1 MFNFIF
7 RRALS
12 SFGVILVATFLIYVL
27 VDVAIDPL
35 EDLRMSTAPNKEALI
50 QARIDLL
57 QLDVPSP
64 IRYFG
69 WLAGVAGCFIGQCDF
84 GSAWSTNQQVSD
96 ILVSS
101 LIVTIKLVTVATVL
115 AMILG
120 IAVGV
125 ISALRQYTGFDYT
138 MVFISFLLYSL
149 PSFWVAVLL
158 KQWGAIGF
166 NDFLADPH
174 VGPPAII
181 VLAVIAGLIWQ
192 AMFAGDFKRR
202 GIVFGSSTVV
212 TAGILF
218 YVLGTGW
225 LLTPSLGPV
234 VIALTAAAAGVAL
247 TAIMAG
253 LRNRRALY
261 SALVTGVFAG
271 VVWYP
276 MQFLFVNFNAALTLV
291 FTLVF
296 IAVGALAGW
305 LFGGYD
311 RRVSMRVSGL
321 TGLIG
326 FGLLFIDRVM
336 LAWQPYFNSS
346 AINGRPIATLG
357 SQTPGLKGSYWTH
370 QLDSFTH
377 LILPTIALVLISF
390 AAYTRYSRASMLE
403 VMNQDYVRTAR
414 AKGLS
419 ERVVIV
425 RHAFRNSL
433 IPLATIIPLDF
444 ASILS
449 GAVITERI
457 FGWRGMGT
465 MFLSGLE
472 RHEIDPV
479 MAYVLVIGAVAIIA
493 NFLADLLYAV
503 LDPRIRVNA

>member
-1 MFNFIF
+1 
-7 RRALS
+7 
-12 SFGVILVATFLIYVL
+12 
-27 VDVAIDPL
+27 
-35 EDLRMSTAPNKEALI
+35 
-50 QARIDLL
+50 
-57 QLDVPSP
+57 
-64 IRYFG
+64 
-69 WLAGVAGCFIGQCDF
+69 
-84 GSAWSTNQQVSD
+84 
-96 ILVSS
+96 
-101 LIVTIKLVTVATVL
+101 
-115 AMILG
+115 
-120 IAVGV
+120 
-125 ISALRQYTGFDYT
+125 
-138 MVFISFLLYSL
+138 
-149 PSFWVAVLL
+149 
-158 KQWGAIGF
+158 
-166 NDFLADPH
+166 
-174 VGPPAII
+174 
-181 VLAVIAGLIWQ
+181 
-192 AMFAGDFKRR
+192 
-202 GIVFGSSTVV
+202 
-212 TAGILF
+212 
-218 YVLGTGW
+218 
-225 LLTPSLGPV
+225 
-234 VIALTAAAAGVAL
+234 
-247 TAIMAG
+247 MAG

>member
-1 MFNFIF
+1 MYNFIF

-12 SFGVILVATFLIYVL
+12 SLGVLLVATFLIYIL
-27 VDVAIDPL
+27 VDIAIDPL
-35 EDLRMSTAPNKEALI
+35 EDLRASTAPNKQALMD
-50 QARIDLL
+50 ARIAMLE
-57 QLDVPSP
+57 LDTPSP
-64 IRYFG
+64 VRYLG
-69 WLAGVAGCFIGQCDF
+69 WLAGIAGCFIGKCDL

-101 LIVTIKLVTVATVL
+101 LGVTIKLVALATVI

-138 MVFISFLLYSL
+138 MIFVSFLLYSL

-166 NDFLADPH
+166 NDFLADPS
-174 VGPPAII
+174 VGLPTII
-181 VLAVIAGLIWQ
+181 ILGAIAGFVWQ
-192 AMFAGDFKRR
+192 AIFAGDFKRR
-202 GIVFGSSTVV
+202 ALVFAASGLV
-212 TAGILF
+212 TAGIIF
-218 YVLGTGW
+218 YTLNTGW
-225 LLTPSLGPV
+225 LLSPSLGPV
-234 VIALTAAAAGVAL
+234 VIAVTTAAAGVAL

-261 SALVTGVFAG
+261 SAITTGILAG
-271 VVWYP
+271 VVWYA
-276 MQFLFVNFNAALTLV
+276 MQFVFVNFSTMLTLV
-291 FTLVF
+291 FAALF
-296 IAVGALAGW
+296 IGVGVLIGW
-305 LFGGYD
+305 AFGGYD
-311 RRVSMRVSGL
+311 RAVSMRISALV
-321 TGLIG
+321 GLIG
-326 FGLLFIDRVM
+326 FLLLFVDRVM
-336 LAWQPYFNSS
+336 QAWQPYFNSS
-346 AINGRPIATLG
+346 AINGRPIATIG
-357 SQTPGLKGSYWTH
+357 SATPGLKGSFWTL

-377 LILPTIALVLISF
+377 LILPTIVLVLVSF
-390 AAYTRYSRASMLE
+390 AGYTRYSRASMLE

-419 ERVVIV
+419 ERVVVV

-444 ASILS
+444 AGILG

-457 FGWRGMGT
+457 FGWSGMGT
-465 MFLSGLE
+465 MFLSGLQH
-472 RHEIDPV
+472 HEIDPV
-479 MAYVLVIGAVAIIA
+479 MAYVLIIGAVAIIA